1 MIGARCACSSA
12 GLRRAGP
19 LLAVLIVL
27 GVAAGS
33 AAAQSIAVP
42 AYFYPGGSPNYWTQL
57 DQAGP
62 GTLAVLNPSSG
73 PGSGPDPNYLSA
85 VRSAEAAG
93 ITVVGYVYTNYGNR
107 SLSAVES
114 DVTKY
119 YSWYPVQG
127 IFFDQAST
135 SCTKEAYYAQLNSY
149 VKALSV
155 TAHTVLNPGTQ
166 TDQCYA
172 AAADTLLT
180 FEGTASEYTSSYS
193 APSWVSSYPA
203 SHFWHVIYGA
213 STTSAMATAV
223 QLSKT
228 RNAGYVYVTSATL
241 PNPYNVLPT
250 VSYWSTE
257 LSDIG
262 AASALSAPTNSGA
275 PAVSGVVSQGQ
286 VLSGSS
292 GSWGGNPM
300 PTYTYQWEDCSS
312 TGGSC
317 VKVSGATGSTY
328 TLTANDV
335 GHTVVV
341 VVTATNSQGQASA
354 SSAPT
359 GVVQAAL
366 SAPTNSG
373 APAVSGVVSQGQ
385 VLSGSSGSWGGNPMP
400 TYTYQ
405 WEDCSSTGGSCV
417 KISGATGSTYTLT
430 ANDVGHTIVV
440 VVTATNS
447 QGQASASSAP
457 TSVVQASASGPSL
470 PKGFLGGDYAVEGGA
485 ISLSGTGQAL
495 ATRGTISS
503 TGTLS
508 DMFVYQA
515 AGVSGSPTIEAAVYA
530 DNNGYPGAQIGDAA
544 TNALNG
550 AGWLDMGG
558 LQVGS
563 ARTLGVTGGEKVWV
577 IIHVQGS
584 GTLSLAEKGGCS
596 GQGWRISNSPTWL
609 DDPWTTGAAATSDC
623 SVSAYVTG

>member
-1 MIGARCACSSA
+1 MTGAGRRCSCA
-12 GLRRAGP
+12 GLVRAG
-19 LLAVLIVL
+19 LLPAVLIVL

-33 AAAQSIAVP
+33 AAAQNIAVP
-42 AYFYPGGSPNYWTQL
+42 AYFYPGGSPNYWTQV

-93 ITVVGYVYTNYGNR
+93 ITVLGYVYTNYGKR
-107 SLSAVES
+107 SLSTVES
-114 DVTKY
+114 DVNKY

-127 IFFDQAST
+127 IFFDEAST
-135 SCTKEAYYAQLNSY
+135 SCTNEPYYAQLNSY

-166 TDQCYA
+166 TNQCYA

-180 FEGTASEYTSSYS
+180 FEGTASDYMSSYS

-228 RNAGYVYVTSATL
+228 RNAGYVYVTAAAL

-262 AASALSAPTNSGA
+262 GASALSAPTNAGA
-275 PAVSGVVSQGQ
+275 PGISGVVGQGQ

-292 GSWGGNPM
+292 GSWGGNP
-300 PTYTYQWEDCSS
+300 T
-312 TGGSC
+312 
-317 VKVSGATGSTY
+317 
-328 TLTANDV
+328 
-335 GHTVVV
+335 
-341 VVTATNSQGQASA
+341 
-354 SSAPT
+354 
-359 GVVQAAL
+359 
-366 SAPTNSG
+366 
-373 APAVSGVVSQGQ
+373 
-385 VLSGSSGSWGGNPMP
+385 P

-417 KISGATGSTYTLT
+417 KISGATGSTYALT

-457 TSVVQASASGPSL
+457 TSVVQASPSGP
-470 PKGFLGGDYAVEGGA
+470 PPPNGFLGGDYSVEGRT

-495 ATRGTISS
+495 ATRATISS
-503 TGTLS
+503 TGTLNN
-508 DMFVYQA
+508 MFVYQA
-515 AGVSGSPTIEAAVYA
+515 AGMSGSPTIEAAVYA
-530 DNNGYPGAQIGDAA
+530 DNNGYPGAQIGDSA
-544 TNALNG
+544 TNALNA
-550 AGWLDMGG
+550 AGWLGMGG
-558 LQVGS
+558 LQAGS
-563 ARTLGVTGGEKVWV
+563 AGTLGVTGGEKVWV

-584 GTLSLAEKGGCS
+584 GTLVLAEKGGCS

-609 DDPWTTGAAATSDC
+609 DDPWTTGGTATSDC